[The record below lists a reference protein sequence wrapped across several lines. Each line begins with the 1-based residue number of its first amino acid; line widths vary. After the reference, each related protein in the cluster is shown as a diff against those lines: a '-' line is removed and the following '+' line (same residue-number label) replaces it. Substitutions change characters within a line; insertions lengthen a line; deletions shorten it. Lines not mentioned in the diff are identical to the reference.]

1 MINVIIELRQIE
13 EICKVYRSFKRTR
26 WIQSIRLGDFR
37 VAYSLLLLLLEKVA
51 SLHDTRVEERPIL
64 HDKLDIL
71 DGQVDQHASD
81 LRSLWSH
88 NLGDVLV
95 EDSADL
101 ILVVGV
107 LGYDSRDDRVTGHQ
121 VALLERHLS
130 HLLLL
135 LLLLLLHHL
144 LLLHL
149 LHLSLVVLAR
159 RLNHLLLSCHTIW
172 IATVVSSDVLLTR
185 LTTLMTTISTWSSTR
200 THRALIL
207 LHKVR
212 HGFKKHLEIEL

>member
-1 MINVIIELRQIE
+1 M
-13 EICKVYRSFKRTR
+13 
-26 WIQSIRLGDFR
+26 
-37 VAYSLLLLLLEKVA
+37 AYSLLLLLLEKVA

-71 DGQVDQHASD
+71 DGQVDEHTSD
-81 LRSLWSH
+81 LWGLWSN

-121 VALLERHLS
+121 VALLDAHLR

-135 LLLLLLHHL
+135 NHVVVHVDLWALAVDNHIDRGGG
-144 LLLHL
+144 
-149 LHLSLVVLAR
+149 LSL
-159 RLNHLLLSCHTIW
+159 
-172 IATVVSSDVLLTR
+172 ATVGERPGICIPCQNYLPNFRQSFGEHFCKL
-185 LTTLMTTISTWSSTR
+185 
-200 THRALIL
+200 
-207 LHKVR
+207 
-212 HGFKKHLEIEL
+212 